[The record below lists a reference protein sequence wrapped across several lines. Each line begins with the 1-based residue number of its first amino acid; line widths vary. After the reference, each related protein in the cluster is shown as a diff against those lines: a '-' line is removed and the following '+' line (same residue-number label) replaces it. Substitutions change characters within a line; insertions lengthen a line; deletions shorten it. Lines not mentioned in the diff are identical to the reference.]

1 MPCLLLY
8 EVIEMAAKITYTIQ
22 EELGDLSVASN
33 GWKKQLTYTSWNNR
47 DEKFDLRSW
56 NPDHT
61 AMTKGLTLTKDE
73 LLKLREIL
81 NNLDLDKY

>member
-1 MPCLLLY
+1 
-8 EVIEMAAKITYTIQ
+8 MAAKITYTIQ

-56 NPDHT
+56 TPAHT
-61 AMTKGLTLTKDE
+61 AMTTGLTLTKDE